1 MGLFGKIKQGV
12 TGKEY
17 IDNFSC
23 PRCGGRVYEKKYL
36 YYCDSCGMLSAEES
50 KKASRA
56 YYSKYD
62 TPETIALMQRKDEL
76 EEERRQEALACGDT
90 RKVNGDDYFDYVDDW
105 LNKYFCSPFSHA
117 NEGYSGYKMGH
128 LDPEEEKRFG
138 TIQLLKVDKFDGSRK
153 IDEVRIYVIYKSI
166 GVDKSQSNNERLVI
180 NFKDFRTIALDWNSS
195 RNKGY
200 TTAYGS
206 VDDAY
211 NYLEQQY
218 YEAFEKHMYEIIKED
233 LYIYQCNYFGFDD
246 ITLDEIYFQFE

>member
-23 PRCGGRVYEKKYL
+23 PRCGGRVYVKKYL

-180 NFKDFRTIALDWNSS
+180 NFKDFGIVHVIKDIRQLMALLMMHIIILSNSITKLLKNICMKLL
-195 RNKGY
+195 RK
-200 TTAYGS
+200 
-206 VDDAY
+206 
-211 NYLEQQY
+211 
-218 YEAFEKHMYEIIKED
+218 I
-233 LYIYQCNYFGFDD
+233 YIYINV
-246 ITLDEIYFQFE
+246 ITSVLMI